1 MNGTSTMSIFKMIG
15 YISSGIGITF
25 ELVPLCIL
33 STVIIGAILGIIQFK
48 RVPFLS
54 RIIDLYILAMRG
66 VPPLVVLMLLF
77 YSINFK
83 SPFMA
88 AFIALTVYHS
98 AYVTEIVRGGFEA
111 IPKGQMKAG
120 ESLGLS
126 YPVIMLKIYIPQIV
140 LQIIPSLCGQ
150 YILLVKDTT
159 LVSIVGVQDIMWN
172 ARQLMEITFNPL
184 VVYLLIGVFF
194 YLLCLVT
201 ELIAVKV
208 ERSSSRNIKMKFQG
222 V

>member
-1 MNGTSTMSIFKMIG
+1 MNRISTMSIFEMIG
-15 YISSGIGITF
+15 FISSGIGITF
-25 ELVPLCIL
+25 QLVPLCIL
-33 STVIIGAILGIIQFK
+33 SRILLGTVLGIIQFK

-83 SPFMA
+83 SPFLA
-88 AFIALTVYHS
+88 AFISLTVYHS

-126 YPVIMLKIYIPQIV
+126 YPAIMLKIYLPQIV

-172 ARQLMEITFNPL
+172 ARQLMEITFDPIL
-184 VVYLLIGVFF
+184 VYILIGIFF
-194 YLLCLVT
+194 YILCLVT
-201 ELIAVKV
+201 ELIAVRV
-208 ERSSSRNIKMKFQG
+208 ERSSSKNIKMKFQG